1 MGIIEAK
8 FVGKIKIY
16 VDQNQANA
24 PLYTLKHVFPAARI
38 GKKLAPMFSADPLVV
53 NLGLLLHDIGYHK
66 TYESQERDHIVRGIA
81 IARPV
86 LSDAGFSHSI
96 VDAVLDTIR
105 THDGRLEK
113 DSPVE

>member
-38 GKKLAPMFSADPLVV
+38 GKKLAPMFSADPLIVD
-53 NLGLLLHDIGYHK
+53 LGLLLHDIGYHR
-66 TYESQERDHIVRGIA
+66 TYESEERDHIVRGVA

-86 LSDAGFSHSI
+86 LLDAGFSRQTT
-96 VDAVLDTIR
+96 DAI
-105 THDGRLEK
+105 
-113 DSPVE
+113 